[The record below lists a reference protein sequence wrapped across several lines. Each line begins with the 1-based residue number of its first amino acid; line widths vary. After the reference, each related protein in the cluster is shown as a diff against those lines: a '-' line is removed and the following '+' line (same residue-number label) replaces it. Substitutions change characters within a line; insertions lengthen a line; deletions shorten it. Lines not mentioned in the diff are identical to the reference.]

1 MAPLEMELQIFS
13 KVRSGCIYPSN
24 RGDRAAE
31 GNLELRADG
40 RDFGSGDLEG

>member
-1 MAPLEMELQIFS
+1 MSGVVAFILE
-13 KVRSGCIYPSN
+13 VGSN

>member
-1 MAPLEMELQIFS
+1 MSGVVVFTLEVE
-13 KVRSGCIYPSN
+13 SN

-40 RDFGSGDLEG
+40 REFGSGDLEG

>member
-1 MAPLEMELQIFS
+1 MSRVVVFTPEL
-13 KVRSGCIYPSN
+13 GSN

-40 RDFGSGDLEG
+40 RDFGSCDLL